1 MSKTKFLIVS
11 SHRTGSRYLE
21 DCLDSHPEIR
31 CYGEVL
37 LGFDGPRA
45 VLLPRPLRRW
55 RRPAIVASS
64 ALSGALLRPARTIRR
79 ALTTPQEPEIGAV
92 GMRLMFN
99 QIRPT
104 VGRLIADDPELRI
117 VHVSRRNVVRQ
128 VVSRV
133 QMHAMHRLNKDFS
146 SHSTVP
152 VEAPSVSV
160 DPVYLVAEIHA
171 IEHGRIKL
179 NRVLD
184 RHRRVELVYEDLF
197 SSDDS
202 VREGLASIESMIGVE
217 VGGCGPSQLKK
228 TGSRN
233 LEDAV
238 SNFDELAHALA
249 GTRYEGMLHA
259 P

>member
-1 MSKTKFLIVS
+1 MSTTKFLIVS
-11 SHRTGSRYLE
+11 SQRTGSTYVE
-21 DCLDSHPEIR
+21 DCLDSHPQIR

-45 VLLPRPLRRW
+45 ISLPRPLRRW
-55 RRPAIVASS
+55 RRPAIVTSS
-64 ALSGALLRPARTIRR
+64 ALSGALLSPARTIRS
-79 ALTTPQEPEIGAV
+79 ALTTPQEPELGAV

-104 VGRLIADDPELRI
+104 VGRLIADDQELRI
-117 VHVSRRNVVRQ
+117 VHISRRNVVRQ

-133 QMHAMHRLNKDFS
+133 QMHAMHRMNKDFS

-160 DPVYLVAEIHA
+160 DPDYLISEIHA
-171 IEHGRIKL
+171 IEQGRVKL

-184 RHRRVELVYEDLF
+184 RHRQVELVYEDLF
-197 SSDDS
+197 ASDDS
-202 VREGLASIESMIGVE
+202 VREGLASIESLIGVE

-228 TGSRN
+228 TGSHN